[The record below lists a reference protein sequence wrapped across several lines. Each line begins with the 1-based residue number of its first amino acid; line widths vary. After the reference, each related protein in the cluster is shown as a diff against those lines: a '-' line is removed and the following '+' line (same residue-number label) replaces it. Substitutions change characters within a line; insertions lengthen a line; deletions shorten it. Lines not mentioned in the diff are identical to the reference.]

1 MTVMVIVM
9 MMIIIGINKS
19 PNSFLCC
26 FASYSATLT
35 EGWNNFCRSLFLIIY
50 MFLRANI
57 QIGGVV
63 LQRV

>member
-1 MTVMVIVM
+1 MTVMVVVM
-9 MMIIIGINKS
+9 MMIITGINKS
-19 PNSFLCC
+19 PNSLCC

-35 EGWNNFCRSLFLIIY
+35 EGWNNFCRSLFLIVY
-50 MFLRANI
+50 MFLRVNI